1 MPDFRHLR
9 AMTDETGLLQFSH
22 KSIPDPLSGY
32 TLDDN
37 ARALI
42 ISLSMD
48 SDMKYARKYAT
59 WLYNAQQNDG
69 SWSNFQLNNEYFSSY
84 DSEDSI
90 GRALLACSLGLS
102 SDCEEVQKMCHTM
115 LLSNIHQVYK
125 FRSPRA
131 IAYSL
136 VGICKNESTQLN
148 VEKLYLVS
156 RLSECLINLY
166 QTAHTKKWLWFE
178 DYLTYCNG
186 ILPQAMFAV
195 YALNGNKK
203 ALKIGH
209 DSLGFLNNI
218 LFRKAY
224 LNIVGNQGWHQK
236 DGNPNPPLFDQQP
249 VDAASIALACWEA
262 YKAIGGKEYLQLATL
277 ACRWYH
283 GLNIHGLSLYDEKT
297 GGCYDAL
304 TIDGVN
310 KNQGAE
316 AVISLLLCEIIA
328 EKSLKERETA
338 IEKLP
343 KII

>member
-22 KSIPDPLSGY
+22 KSMPNPLSGY

-37 ARALI
+37 ARALL
-42 ISLSMD
+42 ISLYTD
-48 SDMKYARKYAT
+48 NNQEYASKYAT

-69 SWSNFQLNNEYFSSY
+69 SWSNFQLNNQYFSRY

-90 GRALLACSLGLS
+90 GRALLACSLGVS
-102 SDCEEVQKMCHTM
+102 SSCEEIQKLCHKM
-115 LLSNIHQVYK
+115 LLNNIHQVYK

-136 VGICKNESTQLN
+136 VGICKNESNLFKS
-148 VEKLYLVS
+148 EKQSLVS
-156 RLSECLINLY
+156 QLSECLISLY

-178 DYLTYCNG
+178 DYFTYCNG

-209 DSLGFLNNI
+209 DSLAFLNNI

-224 LNIVGNQGWHQK
+224 LNIIGNQGWCQK
-236 DGNPNPPLFDQQP
+236 GSKPALFDQQP
-249 VDAASIALACWEA
+249 VDAASTALACWEA

-283 GLNIHGLSLYDEKT
+283 GLNIHGLSLYDENT

-304 TIDGVN
+304 TVEGVN

-316 AVISLLLCEIIA
+316 AVISLLLCEIVS
-328 EKSLKERETA
+328 EKCLQERETT
-338 IEKLP
+338 IEKTS
-343 KII
+343 